1 MSAQFHGLS
10 SIGLI
15 LLAVATAAVMAFQ
28 TSWLLGAGYMALSLL
43 SSAAMVY
50 AFCAKCP
57 CQARCGHV
65 LPGKLAAR
73 FTNRRPG
80 PYTRVEL
87 AVVVVAGLLL
97 AGWPQLWLWPHT
109 GPFFIF
115 WLLVVLAL
123 LQIRVYVCRA
133 CDNRYCPAHT
143 AR

>member
-1 MSAQFHGLS
+1 MSAQFHGLT

-15 LLAVATAAVMAFQ
+15 LLAVAIALALAFQ
-28 TSWLLGAGYMALSLL
+28 TSWLLGAGYLAAGLLSLV
-43 SSAAMVY
+43 AIVY

-57 CQARCGHV
+57 CQAHCGHV

-73 FTNRRPG
+73 FTSRRPG

-87 AVVVVAGLLL
+87 AAVVVAGILLL
-97 AGWPQLWLWPHT
+97 GLPQLWLWPHT
-109 GPFFIF
+109 WLFVAF
-115 WLLVVLAL
+115 WLLIALAL
-123 LQIRVYVCRA
+123 IQIRAYVCRA